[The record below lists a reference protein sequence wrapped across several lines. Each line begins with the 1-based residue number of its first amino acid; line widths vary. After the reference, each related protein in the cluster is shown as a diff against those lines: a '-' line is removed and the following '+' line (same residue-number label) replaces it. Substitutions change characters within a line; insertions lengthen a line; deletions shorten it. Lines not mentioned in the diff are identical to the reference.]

1 MVLFVS
7 NSVHPLKKLDSC
19 APIAAFNFKLNNYSF
34 MIRVIFMSK
43 YVPVPILKA
52 FQNRV
57 LLTGFPHLEEQ
68 KIVKSR
74 VRLNNSN
81 GNFGACD
88 HIERENRQVK
98 GRGLENRDFINGL

>member
-1 MVLFVS
+1 
-7 NSVHPLKKLDSC
+7 
-19 APIAAFNFKLNNYSF
+19 
-34 MIRVIFMSK
+34 MSK
-43 YVPVPILKA
+43 YVPVPISKA
-52 FQNRV
+52 FQNRA
-57 LLTGFPHLEEQ
+57 LLTSFPHLEEQ